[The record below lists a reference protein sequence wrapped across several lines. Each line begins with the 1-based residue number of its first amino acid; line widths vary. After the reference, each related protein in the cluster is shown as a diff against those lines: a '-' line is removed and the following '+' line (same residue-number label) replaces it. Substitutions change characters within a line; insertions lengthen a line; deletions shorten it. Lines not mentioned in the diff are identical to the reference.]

1 MAGMN
6 FLDLE
11 PHKVSRDLTGYI
23 TYIYG
28 EAKTGKTTLAS
39 QAGTALILAYER
51 GYNALPGVY
60 AQDIASWGDT
70 RAALRELKKPEVK
83 AKFQAVVVDTI
94 DIAGTLC
101 EKYVCAQNGVDR
113 IGEIPYGQ
121 GWTLMKKEFEEVFRS
136 IAQLGY
142 AVFFISHDKDKEFKR
157 KDGTSYNQ
165 TVPSCP
171 TSFNE
176 IAKNMADIYAYA
188 EKYEENGQAKVKLI
202 LRSIDNS
209 VDTGC
214 RFKYIVPETEMSYK
228 ALCQALNDAI
238 DKEAKETNNQYVTDE
253 RSTYAVKETLDYDA
267 LMAKFNEMASKLVS
281 ANAEYYS
288 PRITFIIEKYLGK
301 GTKIADS
308 TLAQVELVDQI
319 VAEIQDTLM
328 TELQ

>member
-1 MAGMN
+1 M
-6 FLDLE
+6 
-11 PHKVSRDLTGYI
+11 
-23 TYIYG
+23 
-28 EAKTGKTTLAS
+28 GKTTLAS
-39 QAGTALILAYER
+39 QAGSALILAYER
-51 GYNALPGVY
+51 GYNALPGVF
-60 AQDIASWGDT
+60 AQDITSWGDT
-70 RAALRELKKPEVK
+70 RAVLRELKKPEVK
-83 AKFQAVVVDTI
+83 EKFQAVVVDTI

-121 GWTLMKKEFEEVFRS
+121 GWTLMKKEFDEVFRT

-165 TVPSCP
+165 TIPSCP

-188 EKYEENGQAKVKLI
+188 EKYEENGQARVRLI

-214 RFKYIVPETEMSYK
+214 RFKYIVPETEMSYQ
-228 ALCQALNDAI
+228 ALCKALNDAI
-238 DKEAKETNNQYVTDE
+238 DKEAQETNNMYVTNE
-253 RSTYAVKETLDYDA
+253 RTNYAVKETLDYNELIA
-267 LMAKFNEMASKLVS
+267 NFNAMAGKLMA

-301 GTKIADS
+301 GAKIADS
-308 TLAQVELVDQI
+308 TLAQVELIDQ
-319 VAEIQDTLM
+319 VNAEIQETLIP
-328 TELQ
+328 ELN

>member
-1 MAGMN
+1 MATMN
-6 FLDLE
+6 LLDLE

-60 AQDIASWGDT
+60 AQDITSWGDT
-70 RAALRELKKPEVK
+70 RAVLRELKKPEVK

-121 GWTLMKKEFEEVFRS
+121 GWTLMKKEFEEVFRT
-136 IAQLGY
+136 IAQLGF

-253 RSTYAVKETLDYDA
+253 RSTYTVKETLDYNA
-267 LMAKFNEMASKLVS
+267 LMEKFNEMASKLVV

-301 GTKIADS
+301 GAKIADS
-308 TLAQVELVDQI
+308 TLAQVELIDQI
-319 VAEIQDTLM
+319 VAEIEDTLIS
-328 TELQ
+328 ELK

>member
-1 MAGMN
+1 M
-6 FLDLE
+6 
-11 PHKVSRDLTGYI
+11 
-23 TYIYG
+23 
-28 EAKTGKTTLAS
+28 GKTTLAS
-39 QAGTALILAYER
+39 QAGSALILAYER

-60 AQDIASWGDT
+60 AQDITSWGDT
-70 RAALRELKKPEVK
+70 RAVLRELKKPEVK
-83 AKFQAVVVDTI
+83 EKFQAVVVDTI

-113 IGEIPYGQ
+113 IGEIPYGN
-121 GWTLMKKEFEEVFRS
+121 GWTLMKREFDEVFRT

-165 TVPSCP
+165 TIPSCP

-188 EKYEENGQAKVKLI
+188 EKYEENGQARVRLI

-214 RFKYIVPETEMSYK
+214 RFKYIVPETEMSYQALCK
-228 ALCQALNDAI
+228 ALSDAI
-238 DKEAKETNNQYVTDE
+238 DKEAQETNNMYVTNE
-253 RSTYAVKETLDYDA
+253 RTNYAVKETLDYNELIA
-267 LMAKFNEMASKLVS
+267 NFNAMAGKLMA

-301 GTKIADS
+301 GAKIADS
-308 TLAQVELVDQI
+308 TLAQVELIDQ
-319 VAEIQDTLM
+319 VNAEIQETLIP
-328 TELQ
+328 ELN

>member
-1 MAGMN
+1 M
-6 FLDLE
+6 
-11 PHKVSRDLTGYI
+11 
-23 TYIYG
+23 
-28 EAKTGKTTLAS
+28 GKTTLAS
-39 QAGTALILAYER
+39 QAGSALILAYER

-60 AQDIASWGDT
+60 AQDITSWGDT
-70 RAALRELKKPEVK
+70 RASLRELKKPEVK

-94 DIAGTLC
+94 DIAGTFC

-113 IGEIPYGQ
+113 IGEIPYGN
-121 GWTLMKKEFEEVFRS
+121 GWTLMKREFDEVFRT

-165 TVPSCP
+165 TIPSCP

-188 EKYEENGQAKVKLI
+188 EKYEENGQARVRLI

-214 RFKYIVPETEMSYK
+214 RFKYIVPETEMSYQ
-228 ALCQALNDAI
+228 ALCKALNDAI
-238 DKEAKETNNQYVTDE
+238 DKEAQETNNMYVTNE
-253 RSTYAVKETLDYDA
+253 RTNYAVKETLDYNELIA
-267 LMAKFNEMASKLVS
+267 NFNAMAGKLMA

-301 GTKIADS
+301 GAKIADS
-308 TLAQVELVDQI
+308 TLAQVELIDQ
-319 VAEIQDTLM
+319 VNAETQETLIP
-328 TELQ
+328 ELN

>member
-1 MAGMN
+1 
-6 FLDLE
+6 
-11 PHKVSRDLTGYI
+11 
-23 TYIYG
+23 
-28 EAKTGKTTLAS
+28 
-39 QAGTALILAYER
+39 
-51 GYNALPGVY
+51 
-60 AQDIASWGDT
+60 
-70 RAALRELKKPEVK
+70 
-83 AKFQAVVVDTI
+83 
-94 DIAGTLC
+94 
-101 EKYVCAQNGVDR
+101 
-113 IGEIPYGQ
+113 
-121 GWTLMKKEFEEVFRS
+121 MKKEFEEVFRS

-142 AVFFISHDKDKEFKR
+142 SVFFISHDKDKEFKR

-165 TVPSCP
+165 TIPSCP

-176 IAKNMADIYAYA
+176 IAKNLADIYAYA
-188 EKYEENGQAKVKLI
+188 EQYAENGQAKVKLI

-253 RSTYAVKETLDYDA
+253 RSTYTAKETLDYNA

-308 TLAQVELVDQI
+308 TLAQVELIEQI
-319 VAEIQDTLM
+319 VAEIEDTLIS
-328 TELQ
+328 ELK

>member
-1 MAGMN
+1 M
-6 FLDLE
+6 
-11 PHKVSRDLTGYI
+11 
-23 TYIYG
+23 
-28 EAKTGKTTLAS
+28 GKTTLAS
-39 QAGTALILAYER
+39 QAGSALILAYER
-51 GYNALPGVY
+51 GYNALPGVF
-60 AQDIASWGDT
+60 AQDITSWGDT
-70 RAALRELKKPEVK
+70 RAVLRELKKPEVK
-83 AKFQAVVVDTI
+83 EKFQAVVVDTI

-121 GWTLMKKEFEEVFRS
+121 GWTLMKKEFDEVFRT

-165 TVPSCP
+165 TIPSCP

-188 EKYEENGQAKVKLI
+188 EKYEENGQARVRLI

-214 RFKYIVPETEMSYK
+214 RFKYIVPETEMSYQ
-228 ALCQALNDAI
+228 ALCKALNDAI
-238 DKEAKETNNQYVTDE
+238 DKEAQETNNMYVTNE
-253 RSTYAVKETLDYDA
+253 RTNYAVKEILDYNELIA
-267 LMAKFNEMASKLVS
+267 NFNVMAEKLMA

-301 GTKIADS
+301 GAKIADS
-308 TLAQVELVDQI
+308 TLAQVELIDQ
-319 VAEIQDTLM
+319 VNAEIQETLIP
-328 TELQ
+328 ELN

>member
-1 MAGMN
+1 M
-6 FLDLE
+6 
-11 PHKVSRDLTGYI
+11 
-23 TYIYG
+23 
-28 EAKTGKTTLAS
+28 GKTTLAS
-39 QAGTALILAYER
+39 QAGSALILAYER

-60 AQDIASWGDT
+60 AQDITSWGDT
-70 RAALRELKKPEVK
+70 RAVLRELKKPEVK
-83 AKFQAVVVDTI
+83 EKFQAVVVDTI

-113 IGEIPYGQ
+113 IGEIPYGN
-121 GWTLMKKEFEEVFRS
+121 GWTLMKREFDEVFRT

-165 TVPSCP
+165 TIPSCP

-188 EKYEENGQAKVKLI
+188 EKYEENGQARVRLI

-214 RFKYIVPETEMSYK
+214 RFKYIVPETEMSYQALCK
-228 ALCQALNDAI
+228 ALSDAI
-238 DKEAKETNNQYVTDE
+238 DKEAQETNNMYVTNE
-253 RSTYAVKETLDYDA
+253 RTNYAVKETLDYNELIA
-267 LMAKFNEMASKLVS
+267 NFNAMAGKLMAT
-281 ANAEYYS
+281 NAEYYS

-301 GTKIADS
+301 GAKIADS
-308 TLAQVELVDQI
+308 TLAQVELIDQ
-319 VAEIQDTLM
+319 VNAEIQETLIP
-328 TELQ
+328 ELN

>member
-1 MAGMN
+1 M
-6 FLDLE
+6 
-11 PHKVSRDLTGYI
+11 
-23 TYIYG
+23 
-28 EAKTGKTTLAS
+28 GKTTLAS
-39 QAGTALILAYER
+39 QAGSALILAYER
-51 GYNALPGVY
+51 GYNALPGVF
-60 AQDIASWGDT
+60 AQDITSWGDT

-113 IGEIPYGQ
+113 IGEIPYGN
-121 GWTLMKKEFEEVFRS
+121 GWTLMKREFDEVFRT

-165 TVPSCP
+165 TIPSCP

-188 EKYEENGQAKVKLI
+188 EKYEENGQARVRLI

-214 RFKYIVPETEMSYK
+214 RFKYIVPETEMSYQ
-228 ALCQALNDAI
+228 ALCKALNDAI
-238 DKEAKETNNQYVTDE
+238 DKEAQETNNMYVTNE
-253 RSTYAVKETLDYDA
+253 RTNYAVKETLDYNELIA
-267 LMAKFNEMASKLVS
+267 NFNAMAGKLMA

-301 GTKIADS
+301 GAKIADS
-308 TLAQVELVDQI
+308 TLAQVELIDQ
-319 VAEIQDTLM
+319 VNAEIQETLIP
-328 TELQ
+328 ELN